1 MTFPPRS
8 LILGLTFFP
17 KLVNLPPMKAKE
29 PIYNLEVT
37 PFARWI
43 AAGFD
48 TSLNLAIGPEST
60 NTRCGELLS
69 LACLIALPLAI
80 SVCVGGSAALWLVSR
95 ILSSAINRMRR
106 PKYYERERLRR
117 RELRAQRRKITPRST
132 LNPCPSP
139 ERLSELWANR
149 KRSEADMVRL
159 GSALLDLDAFVD
171 NSLCFDE
178 DGRICG
184 RNPGVKGWL
193 FEHCPDI
200 WSHYK
205 TAMRYKQLA
214 VKLRQAVGLADPYP
228 AETALG
234 EEVGDDLNEAALR
247 NDNNTAGCVDAPQ
260 GLGKMRPCC
269 GTEQR
274 RVRDVVKD
282 GKITPNEHIRLC
294 GGINNKSGLT
304 SDRELSPN
312 GNFLPKNKV
321 FQKGNFSPDNRSS
334 LEEKFLR
341 EGKFSPG
348 WEFARGSGAANNLA
362 LARAVAREVLAGS
375 GGMSG
380 MMLRLDRRLDENFG
394 LKKIG
399 PPE

>member
-1 MTFPPRS
+1 
-8 LILGLTFFP
+8 
-17 KLVNLPPMKAKE
+17 MKEKE
-29 PIYNLEVT
+29 PVYNIEVT

-48 TSLNLAIGPEST
+48 TSLSFVIGPEST
-60 NTRCGELLS
+60 HSRYSELLS
-69 LACLIALPLAI
+69 LACLIALPLTI
-80 SVCVGGSAALWLVSR
+80 SVCVGGSAALWLVCR
-95 ILSSAINRMRR
+95 ILSAAINRMRR

-228 AETALG
+228 AEAALC
-234 EEVGDDLNEAALR
+234 EEDGGDLDKTTLR
-247 NDNNTAGCVDAPQ
+247 NDNDTAGCVDAPQ
-260 GLGKMRPCC
+260 GSGKMRPCC
-269 GTEQR
+269 GMAQG
-274 RVRDVVKD
+274 RVRDMAMD
-282 GKITPNEHIRLC
+282 GELTPNENIRLC
-294 GGINNKSGLT
+294 GGINNGGGLT
-304 SDRELSPN
+304 SDRELSPKVK
-312 GNFLPKNKV
+312 FSPKNRVSPEGKV
-321 FQKGNFSPDNRSS
+321 S
-334 LEEKFLR
+334 LES
-341 EGKFSPG
+341 KFSPG
-348 WEFARGSGAANNLA
+348 WEFARGPGAANNLA
-362 LARAVAREVLAGS
+362 LARAVAREVLAGR

-380 MMLRLDRRLDENFG
+380 MMSRLDRRLDENFG

-399 PPE
+399 PSE